1 VTASIGVR
9 AVTLGMLAVYAVCWR
24 LGLIAWWMVLVYSMV
39 VTVAWAETG
48 NREPLDA

>member
-1 VTASIGVR
+1 
-9 AVTLGMLAVYAVCWR
+9 MLAAYVVCWR
-24 LGLIAWWMVLVYSMV
+24 LGLIAWWMVLVYSLV

>member
-1 VTASIGVR
+1 
-9 AVTLGMLAVYAVCWR
+9 MLAAYVVCWR
-24 LGLIAWWMVLVYSMV
+24 LELIAWWMVLVYWVV